1 MSRVQ
6 ALNKQRLADVQPSAG
21 SLVERNARLASTSK
35 SLLLALLTVGL
46 AFAAAASASATTRF
60 AAPGGTGANP
70 CANPAQP
77 CSIFTAADREGNVT
91 AGDEVVL
98 APGEYSA
105 MAGDF
110 GPNGFVSLEEGISVH
125 GAADQPRPLI
135 KRDTSGLAA
144 LTVNAG
150 DTVSHIEVEN
160 TAAFTGIEIQ
170 GGLVED
176 VIARSSVE
184 GGVGCRLSRGTIRN
198 SACLS
203 TGAHGAAIGEP
214 HALVGSPNALALRN
228 VTAVST
234 GLESFGLKYSV
245 FGVGPD
251 STFTIDASG
260 VIARGLAKDVLAEG
274 LSSTQTPGT
283 GARVAVNLDHSSY
296 AETAIVTDEGEG
308 TATVTTAGSGTNIK
322 APPLLAADGFH
333 QLAGSPTVDRGPEG
347 SPEEKDI
354 DGDPRTIGGAPD
366 IGADELVV
374 TPPGPPSAPPVTVV
388 LPPGDG
394 PVSRPAPTTRIKRHP
409 NKQGADRAV
418 RFSFASDQGDATFEC
433 RLDRRPFKRCS
444 SPYTTTVKPGRHTF
458 RVRAVG
464 ALGVAD
470 PTPAVFSWTVSRA
483 PR

>member
-1 MSRVQ
+1 M
-6 ALNKQRLADVQPSAG
+6 
-21 SLVERNARLASTSK
+21 
-35 SLLLALLTVGL
+35 
-46 AFAAAASASATTRF
+46 
-60 AAPGGTGANP
+60 
-70 CANPAQP
+70 
-77 CSIFTAADREGNVT
+77 T

-135 KRDTSGLAA
+135 KRDTPPGLPA

-170 GGLVED
+170 GGVVED

-184 GGVGCRLSRGTIRN
+184 GGIGCRLIRGTIRN

-245 FGVGPD
+245 RGVGPD
-251 STFTIDASG
+251 SIFTIDASG

-283 GARVAVNLDHSSY
+283 GAMVAVNLDHSNY
-296 AETAIVTDEGEG
+296 ASTATVTDEGGG
-308 TATVTTAGSGTNIK
+308 TATVTTAGSGTNIE

-333 QLAGSPTVDRGPEG
+333 QLAGSPTVDRGPEA
-347 SPEEKDI
+347 SSEEEKDI

-374 TPPGPPSAPPVTVV
+374 TPPGPPSAPPITVV

-409 NKQGADRAV
+409 NKRGADRAV
-418 RFSFASDQGDATFEC
+418 TFSFSSDQGDATFKC
-433 RLDRRPFKRCS
+433 RLDGRPFRRCS
-444 SPYTTTVKPGRHTF
+444 SPYRTTVKPGHHTF